1 MRDGVL
7 AEISAEAIRGNLRL
21 IRERAGATTPL
32 CAAVKANAYGHGL
45 DVVLPIL
52 AEEGVERVATANLT
66 EALDLRQRGW
76 HRPIL
81 CLGAPLA
88 AADEQELR
96 EKCELA
102 VAGGI
107 EVTVSSLHE
116 TQMLSR
122 VAAQQG
128 TIAHI
133 QIKLD
138 SGMGRM
144 GLLVDQAVGVIV
156 ELAKQPFVRIQGIY
170 THFAT
175 SDEPG
180 DQFAQTQLE
189 RFLQVRQQLQEK
201 GFATGESEGMVADKG
216 GSKNKNA
223 NEGKSKGVLFHAANS
238 GAIFRMPGGCRLDM
252 VRPGICLYGYWDGPA
267 NERPAALRPA
277 MRVVGQ
283 LVAVRHVPANY
294 KVGYGCTFTTQRP
307 SVLGVV
313 PIGYADGY
321 RRLLSNSAM
330 MTLSATRG
338 QPDRSVPVV
347 GRVSMDQTIVDLT
360 DAGDNVCVDDR
371 IVVIDDDP
379 AAANSVEA
387 IARQLGTI
395 TYEVTCLIG
404 GRVRRVRVA

>member
-170 THFAT
+170 T
-175 SDEPG
+175 
-180 DQFAQTQLE
+180 
-189 RFLQVRQQLQEK
+189 
-201 GFATGESEGMVADKG
+201 
-216 GSKNKNA
+216 
-223 NEGKSKGVLFHAANS
+223 
-238 GAIFRMPGGCRLDM
+238 
-252 VRPGICLYGYWDGPA
+252 
-267 NERPAALRPA
+267 
-277 MRVVGQ
+277 
-283 LVAVRHVPANY
+283 
-294 KVGYGCTFTTQRP
+294 
-307 SVLGVV
+307 
-313 PIGYADGY
+313 
-321 RRLLSNSAM
+321 
-330 MTLSATRG
+330 
-338 QPDRSVPVV
+338 
-347 GRVSMDQTIVDLT
+347 
-360 DAGDNVCVDDR
+360 
-371 IVVIDDDP
+371 
-379 AAANSVEA
+379 
-387 IARQLGTI
+387 
-395 TYEVTCLIG
+395 
-404 GRVRRVRVA
+404 